1 MVNELPNQCSAPR
14 ELSPRGA
21 GAERGPRQ
29 ERCRLRWNLP
39 RNHPRCQ
46 RQPQSSATEGPC
58 PPVPPRCLFPLVPA
72 HGRGEGAGLSSAA
85 DTRLLTSNREYLS
98 ASASATSGAETTLQ
112 SRWSAPRRERSS
124 RPGRPALRPAPRKTP
139 ASQSPRGEG
148 GPCPAHHP
156 SGSPGGQPRRGPA
169 APGTREPTTRGSRGK
184 QLGKV
189 AECFGSKTPP
199 EEERRLVRNAVPRAS
214 QIHWFPTFLFIGNDP
229 FDTFT

>member
-21 GAERGPRQ
+21 GAERGPGQ

-139 ASQSPRGEG
+139 VSQSPRGEG
-148 GPCPAHHP
+148 GAVP
-156 SGSPGGQPRRGPA
+156 SSPPIGKPRRAA
-169 APGTREPTTRGSRGK
+169 APWPRRPGHQRANFARLPRKTAWKSRRMFWFKNASRRGTEARQECSPQGFSNTLVSYFPFYRE
-184 QLGKV
+184 
-189 AECFGSKTPP
+189 
-199 EEERRLVRNAVPRAS
+199 
-214 QIHWFPTFLFIGNDP
+214 
-229 FDTFT
+229 